1 MTGNNYLIDTNI
13 VSAYLKGDVSV
24 ERKMNQ
30 PASVFIPVIVIG
42 ELSFGAALSDNN
54 TKYLADINKL
64 KAVYRIILA
73 DIDTC
78 TYYGSIKASLRK
90 KGKPIPENDIWIA
103 AIAMQHNLTVA
114 TRDKHFAEVDGLSI
128 EEW

>member
-1 MTGNNYLIDTNI
+1 MIRSKYLIDTNI

-30 PASVFIPVIVIG
+30 PADVHIPIIVIG
-42 ELSFGAALSDNN
+42 ELCFGAALSENN

-64 KAVYRIILA
+64 KAVYPIILA

-78 TYYGSIKASLRK
+78 TYYGTIKASLRK

-103 AIAMQHNLTVA
+103 SIAMQHHLIVA
-114 TRDKHFAEVDGLSI
+114 ARDKHFAEVDGLSI

>member
-1 MTGNNYLIDTNI
+1 MTGSNYLIDTNI

-24 ERKMNQ
+24 ESKMNQ
-30 PASVFIPVIVIG
+30 PEDVFIPVIVIG
-42 ELSFGAALSDNN
+42 ELCFGSALSDNN
-54 TKYLADINKL
+54 TKYLADINKI

-73 DIDTC
+73 DIDTF

-103 AIAMQHNLTVA
+103 AIAIQHNLTVA
-114 TRDKHFAEVDGLSI
+114 TRDKHFAEVDGLLM